1 MLEIRNMVEALERGA
16 GLPPGPGER
25 FSGYGVAGVPF
36 RSGHVLAL
44 RRWPASS
51 LGRSYTSLWHRDPEG
66 RWVFIQDAPPQ
77 LACPRYFG
85 SVISQALVREI
96 SIVWEGPGDF
106 LVTVSGDYKIN
117 WHVSLCETFST
128 RTLNILGRWIPD
140 FLWRRESFLRLLGRL
155 GGYLGAGKMSL
166 TGRLPNGQWFIS
178 NPRYLWVVTATKA
191 VVNGEDLGEMGPLPE
206 QARLGDLWLPQQ
218 GRFFI
223 GQAILESFDPARH
236 LAICS
241 QEGEYVRH

>member
-1 MLEIRNMVEALERGA
+1 MVSIREMVEAIERDAEVPSGS
-16 GLPPGPGER
+16 GER

-36 RSGHVLAL
+36 KSGHILAL

-51 LGRSYTSLWHRDPEG
+51 LGRGYTSLWHRDPKG

-85 SVISQALVREI
+85 SAVSQALVREI
-96 SIVWEGPGDF
+96 SIAWEGPADF
-106 LVTVSGDYKIN
+106 LVRVPGDYEIN
-117 WHVSLCETFST
+117 WRVSLGETSGT
-128 RTLNILGRWIPD
+128 RILNILGSQIPD
-140 FLWRRESFLRLLGRL
+140 FLWRREFFLRLLGRL
-155 GGYLGAGKMSL
+155 AGFMGAGKMSL

-178 NPRYLWVVTATKA
+178 NPRSLWVVTATDA
-191 VVNGEDLGEMGPLPE
+191 VVRGEVLGEMGPLPE

-223 GQAILESFDPARH
+223 DQAFLESFDTDRH
-236 LAICS
+236 LAMCS
-241 QEGEYVRH
+241 QEG

>member
-1 MLEIRNMVEALERGA
+1 MVEALERGA
-16 GLPPGPGER
+16 EPPPGTGER
-25 FSGYGVAGVPF
+25 FNGYGVAGVPF

-85 SVISQALVREI
+85 SAVSQALVREI
-96 SIVWEGPGDF
+96 IIGWEGPGDF
-106 LVTVSGDYKIN
+106 LVTVPGDYEIN
-117 WHVSLCETFST
+117 WHVSLGETFST
-128 RTLNILGRWIPD
+128 RMLNVLGGLIPNV
-140 FLWRRESFLRLLGRL
+140 LWRQESFLRLLGRL
-155 GGYLGAGKMSL
+155 GGFTGAGKMSL
-166 TGRLPNGQWFIS
+166 TGRLPNGQRFIS
-178 NPRYLWVVTATKA
+178 NPRYIWVVTATRA
-191 VVNGEDLGEMGPLPE
+191 VVHGEVLGEMGPLPE

-223 GQAILESFDPARH
+223 GRAFLERFDPDRH
-236 LAICS
+236 LAMCS
-241 QEGEYVRH
+241 IEDKNVQH